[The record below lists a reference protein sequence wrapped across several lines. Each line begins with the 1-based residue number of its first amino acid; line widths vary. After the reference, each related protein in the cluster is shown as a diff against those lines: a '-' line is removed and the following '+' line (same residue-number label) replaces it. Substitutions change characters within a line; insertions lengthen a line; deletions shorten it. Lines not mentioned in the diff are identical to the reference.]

1 VATCT
6 ICGETSPD
14 SASYCSSCG
23 AELRPHEDRRGDREE
38 RRVVT
43 VLFCDLVDSTKRFH
57 LADPED
63 VRATLAD
70 FLPRVQREIERFGG
84 TVEKFVG
91 DAVLAVYGVPSVHED
106 DAERALFSA
115 LRILPVV
122 EQMNEESEIPVAVRL
137 GIETGEAIVD
147 LGAGTT
153 RQGMV
158 FGDVVNTASRLQSAA
173 PTGGI
178 LVGERTYRLTSSVFD
193 FESMGPVRVKGKA
206 DPLPVW
212 LAKGARSRFG
222 TDLGRPVS
230 TPWVNRDD
238 ELELL
243 KRTFARAVR
252 EPSVQLVTLM
262 GEPGVGKS
270 RLAAEFFAYVDD
282 LPETTSWR
290 QGRCLPYG
298 EGVTFWGLGE
308 IVKAQ
313 AGILGSDGAREADGK
328 LVAAVSA
335 VVQDSAEQGWVH
347 ARLAPLIG
355 LADANPEGI
364 ERGEAFS
371 AWRQFIEAIASLRPL
386 VLVLEDVHWADAALL
401 AFIEHVVEWSSGVS
415 ILVICTARPELFD
428 REPGWGG
435 GKRNWSTISLAPLAD
450 GDTRQ
455 LISGLLPAGAPPDLA
470 QVVIERAGGNP
481 LFAEELTRMLGEQQS
496 LGPKVPDGM
505 ETPRTPESLHAI
517 IAARLDTLPATERS
531 LIQDASVVG
540 KVFWAGALS
549 SMGGVERASVD
560 SALHQLVRKEI
571 VRPSKLVSI
580 EAEMEFSFW
589 HGLIR
594 DVAYGQIPRRRR
606 AAKHVAAAAWIEA
619 IAGERVSDQAEL
631 LVYHYGE
638 ALELSRSAGL
648 TNEVASLADTLRRY
662 WMLAGERAMKLDV
675 ARAAECFG
683 RALALAPSAHP
694 DRASILSRMASAS
707 FDAGRYR
714 EAERTYEQ
722 ALDLF
727 REVGDQL
734 SVGTVLDRLATV
746 LWEEGDPAGCRARM
760 HEALEILEEL
770 PHGTE
775 LADCYATLASERTV
789 SGHLEEAI
797 DWAERSLE
805 LSSRLGAEHLRPRA
819 LSYRGVAR
827 SFRGDL
833 EGVDDLEEALRI
845 AESLGLARESVMPLL
860 ILAEIAWSTRGPESA
875 IEIAGRAEHLANQRG
890 LGEIAIASRTTR
902 LGPLFDLGRWDELLE
917 LAGDVIEWSAG
928 TGAGYEVVS
937 AQPWAAQVLQLRG
950 RLEEASLAA
959 AHFLKPAREVGD
971 PQVLVPAAVAA
982 GWIALAEGKMDDAA
996 HLIEE
1001 VDRAAD
1007 VSAWYREHF
1016 LADLIRLCAGIG
1028 NIAAAERLVGLANA
1042 FTDRH
1047 RLSLA
1052 TARAVL
1058 HEAKGEL
1065 DPATET
1071 YLDAARGWATYGHV
1085 LEAARAWLGAGRCLA
1100 TTDEAAAAPHL
1111 ERAREA
1117 FDQLGA
1123 VGLLAEAEHELR
1135 AIGNRD

>member
-6 ICGETSPD
+6 ICGETNPD
-14 SASYCSSCG
+14 SARYCSSCG
-23 AELRPHEDRRGDREE
+23 AQLRPEQDRREEREE
-38 RRVVT
+38 RRIVT
-43 VLFCDLVDSTKRFH
+43 VLFCDLVDSTARFH

-63 VRATLAD
+63 VRATLAA

-91 DAVLAVYGVPSVHED
+91 DAVLAVYGVPAVHED

-122 EQMNEESEIPVAVRL
+122 EEMNEGAEIPVAVRL

-158 FGDVVNTASRLQSAA
+158 FGDVVNTAARIQTAA
-173 PTGGI
+173 PVGGI

-212 LAKGARSRFG
+212 IAKGARSRFG
-222 TDLGRPVS
+222 ADLRRSMS
-230 TPWVNRDD
+230 TPWVDRDD

-313 AGILGSDGAREADGK
+313 AGILGSDGAREAGEK
-328 LVAAVSA
+328 LAAAVSA
-335 VVQDSAEQGWVH
+335 VVQDPAEQGWVH

-371 AWRQFIEAIASLRPL
+371 AWRQFVEAIASVRPL
-386 VLVLEDVHWADAALL
+386 VLVLEDVHWADTALL
-401 AFIEHVVEWSSGVS
+401 AFIEHVVEWSSGVP

-450 GDTRQ
+450 GDTHE
-455 LISGLLPAGAPPDLA
+455 LISGLLPQGAPPDLA
-470 QVVIERAGGNP
+470 QMVIDRAGGNP
-481 LFAEELTRMLGEQQS
+481 LFAEELSRMLGEREH
-496 LGPKVPDGM
+496 LGVEIKGGTDLSP
-505 ETPRTPESLHAI
+505 TPEGLHAI
-517 IAARLDTLPATERS
+517 IAARLDTLSAAERS

-540 KVFWAGALS
+540 KVFWAGALT
-549 SMGGVERASVD
+549 SMGGVDRESID
-560 SALHQLVRKEI
+560 SALHHLARREI
-571 VRPSKLVSI
+571 VRPSKIASI
-580 EAEMEFSFW
+580 EAEAEFSFW

-606 AAKHVAAAAWIEA
+606 AAKHVAAAAWIEG
-619 IAGERVSDQAEL
+619 IAGERVADQAEL
-631 LVYHYGE
+631 LAHHYGE
-638 ALELSRSAGL
+638 ALELSRSAGV
-648 TNEVASLADTLRRY
+648 TDEIASLEDTTRRY
-662 WMLAGERAMKLDV
+662 WVLAGERAMKLDV

-683 RALALAPSAHP
+683 RALSLAPSEHP
-694 DRASILSRMASAS
+694 DRASILAWLGSAA

-714 EAERTYEQ
+714 EAERMYEQ
-722 ALDLF
+722 ALALF
-727 REVGDQL
+727 REAGDQL
-734 SVGTVLDRLATV
+734 SVGTCLDRLATV
-746 LWEEGDPAGCRARM
+746 LWEEGDAAGCRARLSD
-760 HEALEILEEL
+760 ALEILEKL
-770 PHGTE
+770 PHGAE
-775 LADCYATLASERTV
+775 LADSYATMASERTV

-797 DWAERSLE
+797 DWAERSLD
-805 LSSRLGAEHLRPRA
+805 LSSRVGAEHLRPRA

-827 SFRGDL
+827 SYRGDL
-833 EGVDDLEEALRI
+833 GGIGDLDDALRI
-845 AESLGLARESVMPLL
+845 AEGLGLARESVMPLL
-860 ILAEIAWSTRGPESA
+860 ILAEIAWSTRGPVSA
-875 IEIAGRAEHLANQRG
+875 IETAGRAEHLADQRG

-902 LGPLFDLGRWDELLE
+902 LGPLFDLGRWDELLDV
-917 LAGDVIEWSAG
+917 AGDVIAWSAG
-928 TGAGYEVVS
+928 TGAAYEAVS
-937 AQPWAAQVLQLRG
+937 AQPWVAQVLQLRG
-950 RLEEASLAA
+950 RLDEASVAA
-959 AHFLKPAREVGD
+959 AHFMKPAREVGD
-971 PQVLVPAAVAA
+971 PQVLIPAAVAA
-982 GWIALAEGKMDDAA
+982 GWIALAEGRTDEAA

-1016 LADLIRLCAGIG
+1016 LADLVRLCAGIG
-1028 NIAAAERLVGLANA
+1028 NLAAAERLVGLANA

-1047 RLSLA
+1047 RLALA

-1058 HEAKGEL
+1058 QEAQGEI
-1065 DPATET
+1065 DPAAET
-1071 YLDAARGWATYGHV
+1071 YLEVAQGWTSYGHD
-1085 LEAARAWLGAGRCLA
+1085 LEAAKAWLGAGRCLA
-1100 TTDEAAAAPHL
+1100 PVQGAEPAPYL
-1111 ERAREA
+1111 IRAKEA
-1117 FDQLGA
+1117 FERLGA
-1123 VGLLAEAEHELR
+1123 VGLLADAEHELR
-1135 AIGNRD
+1135 ALAKLD

>member
-1 VATCT
+1 MATCT

-23 AELRPHEDRRGDREE
+23 AELRPHEDVRADREE
-38 RRVVT
+38 RRIVT

-91 DAVLAVYGVPSVHED
+91 DAVLAVYGVPVVHED
-106 DAERALFSA
+106 DAERAVFSA

-122 EQMNEESEIPVAVRL
+122 EQMNEGSKIPVAVRL

-158 FGDVVNTASRLQSAA
+158 FGDVVNTASRLQTAA

-178 LVGERTYRLTSSVFD
+178 LVGERTYRLTNTVFD

-212 LAKGARSRFG
+212 LARSARSRFG

-230 TPWVNRDD
+230 TPWVDRDD

-252 EPSVQLVTLM
+252 ERSVQLVTLM

-282 LPETTSWR
+282 LPEITSWR

-313 AGILGSDGAREADGK
+313 AGILGSDGAREATEK
-328 LVAAVSA
+328 LAAAVSA
-335 VVQDSAEQGWVH
+335 VVQDPAEQGWIH

-371 AWRQFIEAIASLRPL
+371 AWRRFIEAIASVRPL
-386 VLVLEDVHWADAALL
+386 VVVLEDVHWADAALL
-401 AFIEHVVEWSSGVS
+401 AFVEHVVEWSSGVS

-455 LISGLLPAGAPPDLA
+455 LISGLLPSGASPDLA

-481 LFAEELTRMLGEQQS
+481 LFAEELSRMLGEQQS
-496 LGPKVPDGM
+496 LGPEVPDVGD
-505 ETPRTPESLHAI
+505 TPPTPESLHAI

-540 KVFWAGALS
+540 KVFWAGALA
-549 SMGGVERASVD
+549 SMGGVERRSVD

-571 VRPSKLVSI
+571 VRPSKVSSI
-580 EAEMEFSFW
+580 EAEVEYSFW

-606 AAKHVAAAAWIEA
+606 AAKHVAAAEWIEST
-619 IAGERVSDQAEL
+619 AGERVSDQAEL
-631 LVYHYGE
+631 LVYHYSE

-648 TNEVASLADTLRRY
+648 TDDTASLEDTTRRH
-662 WMLAGERAMKLDV
+662 WVLAGDRAMKLDV

-683 RALALAPSAHP
+683 RALSLAPSEHP
-694 DRASILSRMASAS
+694 DRAGILARMASAS

-714 EAERTYEQ
+714 EAGRAYEQ
-722 ALDLF
+722 ALALF
-727 REVGDQL
+727 RAAGDQL
-734 SVGTVLDRLATV
+734 SVGKCLDRLATV
-746 LWEEGDPAGCRARM
+746 LWDQGDPAGCRARLS
-760 HEALEILEEL
+760 EALTILEDL

-789 SGHLEEAI
+789 SGHLDEAMV
-797 DWAERSLE
+797 WAERSLD
-805 LSSRLGAEHLRPRA
+805 LSTQLKAEHLRPRA

-827 SFRGDL
+827 CFRGDL
-833 EGVDDLEEALRI
+833 GGVDDLGDALRI
-845 AESLGLARESVMPLL
+845 AEGLGLARESVMPLL
-860 ILAEIAWSTRGPESA
+860 ILAEIGWATSGPASA
-875 IEIAGRAEHLANQRG
+875 LETADRAEQLSSRRG
-890 LGEIAIASRTTR
+890 LGEMEVASRTTR
-902 LGPLFDLGRWDELLE
+902 LGPLFDLGRWDELLG
-917 LAGDVIEWSAG
+917 LSGDVIEFSTG
-928 TGAGYEVVS
+928 TGGAYEIVS
-937 AQPWAAQVLQLRG
+937 AQPWAAQVLLLRG
-950 RLEEASLAA
+950 RLEEASAA
-959 AHFLKPAREVGD
+959 VAHFMKRAREVGD

-982 GWIALAEGKMDDAA
+982 GWVALAEGKTEEVAR
-996 HLIEE
+996 LIDE

-1007 VSAWYREHF
+1007 VTAWYREHF
-1016 LADLIRLCAGIG
+1016 LADLVRVCAGIG
-1028 NIAAAERLVGLANA
+1028 NLQAAERLVGAANA
-1042 FTDRH
+1042 FTSRH

-1058 HEAKGEL
+1058 HEAKGRSG
-1065 DPATET
+1065 PATDM
-1071 YLDAARGWATYGHV
+1071 YLEAAEGWTSYGHV
-1085 LEAARAWLGAGRCLA
+1085 LEAARARLGAGRCLA
-1100 TTDEAAAAPHL
+1100 DRSPAEAVPHL
-1111 ERAREA
+1111 ERARQA
-1117 FDQLGA
+1117 LDDLGV
-1123 VGLLAEAEHELR
+1123 VGPAREAEEVLR
-1135 AIGNRD
+1135 SVRKPD